1 MNGTFRFQ
9 EMNERDRLLAALAYP
24 LPMLAVAAL
33 VSDEMRARP
42 FLKFHALQSL
52 VLAAAL
58 AAVGLLFGLA
68 TFGLGFPCATL
79 AWVAAPLWPAYHVY
93 TRGAY
98 EIPVIAGFIRGQG
111 WVDTQT
117 RTGEQL

>member
-1 MNGTFRFQ
+1 MNGTFQFQ
-9 EMNERDRLLAALAYP
+9 EVSEYDRLVAALAYP
-24 LPMLAVAAL
+24 LPILAVAAL
-33 VSDEMRARP
+33 VSEEMRARP

-58 AAVGLLFGLA
+58 AAVGLLFGLV
-68 TFGLGFPCATL
+68 TFGLGFPCATF

-98 EIPVIAGFIRGQG
+98 EIPVIADFIQGQG
-111 WVDTQT
+111 WVDTKT
-117 RTGEQL
+117 RRGEHP